1 MEDSLIMEVWDIFRE
16 YIPEKHKDTAANQYV
31 DFLLGKDIETS
42 QLESLMGYD
51 PNLDDAIKLVL
62 QEESEW
68 EEEEDDGYFEEDDE

>member
-1 MEDSLIMEVWDIFRE
+1 
-16 YIPEKHKDTAANQYV
+16 
-31 DFLLGKDIETS
+31 LLGKDIETS